1 MFYYKM
7 KFSALVLLVMS
18 MGVSSVFGQE
28 TGTTAVL
35 GDVPVVYQTRERDA
49 PEWIRMDLDA
59 LRVRAKA
66 GGWTFNVGFT
76 SAFNLKMDEL
86 AATVIPENFLTLAKA
101 QEEFALRA
109 NAVADESARLAGVST
124 PKYLGTCNPANSSF
138 NWRDEGKVTAVRDQ
152 SRCGSCWAFTA
163 AAAFESAYLIRNNT
177 AVDVSEQHMLDCAS
191 SSASTDAG
199 SCLGGWY
206 HPVFEWMIAKGV
218 AADGSSTYEAQE
230 KQCAPNIVSQYRAI
244 AWSFVTAQHEIPL
257 ISEIKDAICT
267 YGPVAA
273 AMRATPEL
281 QAYTNGVFNAQSA
294 GNVNHAVAIVGW
306 DDNKNAW
313 LIKNSWSD
321 LWGEAGYGWI
331 KYNVNKIGYASAWV
345 RPQEINISLETGA
358 LEKAWKQALPNI
370 GAALEDITRDAES
383 PLTETDVL
391 ANFESLDGFE
401 SDPNVKA
408 PSATRNRPTVWI
420 QYSNA
425 DQQQVISALRE
436 GLQSQDYFVPSAEK
450 LDPSRLPNRL
460 EIRVGSESDLGS
472 AEDIKRSLESFGLTE
487 GTIKTFEQIPPGSIE
502 VWLPRG

>member
-1 MFYYKM
+1 MFYSTKA
-7 KFSALVLLVMS
+7 FSALALVVTWMS
-18 MGVSSVFGQE
+18 AGPVFGQD
-28 TGTTAVL
+28 TGTPAVL
-35 GDVPVVYQTRERDA
+35 GEVPVIYQNRERDA
-49 PEWIRMDLDA
+49 PQWIRMDLNA
-59 LRVRAKA
+59 LRERAKA
-66 GGWTFNVGFT
+66 DRWTFNVGFT

-124 PKYLGTCNPANSSF
+124 PKYLDTCNPGNSSF
-138 NWRDEGKVTAVRDQ
+138 NWRDVGKVTAVRDQ

-163 AAAFESAYLIRNNT
+163 AAIFESAYLIRNNT

-218 AADGSSTYEAQE
+218 AADSSSTYEARE
-230 KQCAPNIVSQYRAI
+230 KQCAPNIMGQYRAV

-257 ISEIKDAICT
+257 IAEIKDAICM

-273 AMRATPEL
+273 AMRATPEF
-281 QAYTNGVFNAQSA
+281 QAYTNGVFNLQSA
-294 GNVNHAVAIVGW
+294 GNVNHAVTIVGW

-331 KYNVNKIGYASAWV
+331 KYNVNKIGYAAAWV

-358 LEKAWKQALPNI
+358 LEKAWKQALPNV
-370 GAALEDITRDAES
+370 GAALEDITRDTES
-383 PLTETDVL
+383 PLTKSDVL
-391 ANFESLDGFE
+391 ANFESLDVFE

-408 PSATRNRPTVWI
+408 GSTKRNRPTVWI

-425 DQQQVISALRE
+425 AQGQIISALRE
-436 GLQSQDYFVPSAEK
+436 GLQGQDYFVPSAEQ

-460 EIRVGSESDLGS
+460 EIRIGSETDLGS
-472 AEDIKRSLESFGLTE
+472 AENINRSLESLGLSE
-487 GTIKTFEQIPPGSIE
+487 GIIKTLEQIPPGSIE
-502 VWLPRG
+502 IWLPKG